1 MVRKKPLRAFS
12 SDYIF
17 KCAALAPQYVSLGVT
32 NIDQYISNRKLRWAG
47 HVMRMSM
54 SRLPRMFMTSW
65 VNAPQRNGRPLMS
78 HGHDLTRE
86 LNNVDFN
93 LDWRVVGI
101 GVSTTS

>member
-1 MVRKKPLRAFS
+1 
-12 SDYIF
+12 
-17 KCAALAPQYVSLGVT
+17 
-32 NIDQYISNRKLRWAG
+32 
-47 HVMRMSM
+47 
-54 SRLPRMFMTSW
+54 MFMTSW